1 MPRIQGSATVDGKE
15 DAQGRPKPAGV
26 VKILVDWREARS
38 GVPDRLRS
46 LGAEV
51 VEANLPAGD
60 YVLSPR
66 VGVERKTAADF
77 VAALVRKRFSLQAER
92 LRQAFQRPVYVVE
105 GRRLYGVRD
114 VHPNFV
120 RGALATLAVTY
131 GIPTVFTEGPE
142 DTAAF
147 LFLVAR
153 REQWG
158 DPEGQLAVRELGPAY
173 RKGGSVRDHQR
184 RMLAALPQVGPQRAE
199 VLLRHFGSVERLATA
214 SAEELARVPGIGRV
228 LARRIREAM
237 VAGLD
242 PSLDAEEG

>member
-1 MPRIQGSATVDGKE
+1 MGGKE
-15 DAQGRPKPAGV
+15 ETQGRPKPGGV
-26 VKILVDWREARS
+26 VKIVVDWREARS
-38 GVPDRLRS
+38 GVPDRLRNF
-46 LGAEV
+46 GAV
-51 VEANLPAGD
+51 VLEAGLPVGD

-77 VAALVRKRFSLQAER
+77 VAALVRKRFALQAER
-92 LRQAFQRPVYVVE
+92 LRQAFERPVYLVE

-114 VHPNFV
+114 VHPNYV

-131 GIPTVFTEGPE
+131 GIPTVFTEGPD

-158 DPEGQLAVRELGPAY
+158 ADPEGQLAVRELGPAY
-173 RKGGSVRDHQR
+173 RKGGSAREHQR

-214 SAEELARVPGIGRV
+214 SVEELARVPGIGRV

-237 VAGLD
+237 VADLD
-242 PSLDAEEG
+242 PSLQGEDR